1 MYVNKQKIATL
12 LYETLDNLILE
23 GEQVNV
29 SIDKLLTPAQKHD
42 LIMTIIKV
50 LPFTDLERVVSF
62 HNAFETPRE
71 TTAVISNF
79 KSKELRFNLILEEA
93 LELGFALGFDKEY
106 IYSTFINL
114 FNKVKE
120 EEIEMSLTNTFDALL
135 DLIFVTYGAMD
146 IFNLTSVCDEGM
158 EEVYLSNMSKLIPVN
173 DKTEEVIRASVEKL
187 TKEGFNVESKTL
199 NGNVSIINRDTRKI
213 LKPTTYFKPNLEQII
228 FNYLKQRNDD

>member
-1 MYVNKQKIATL
+1 MYHNKEKIATV

-23 GEQVNV
+23 GGDAPI
-29 SIDKLLTPAQKHD
+29 SIDKLLNPAQKYD
-42 LIMTIIKV
+42 LIMTIIRN
-50 LPFTDLERVVSF
+50 LPMTDLEMVIDF
-62 HNAFETPRE
+62 HNKFKVPRE

-79 KSKELRFNLILEEA
+79 KSKELRFKLILEET
-93 LELGFALGFDKEY
+93 LELAFALGFEKGH
-106 IYSTFINL
+106 IYTTFVNL

-173 DKTEEVIRASVEKL
+173 DKTEEIIKASVEKL

-199 NGNVSIINRDTRKI
+199 NGNVFIINRDTRKI